1 MKIIILQILNK
12 KYTSKYISIAYRI
25 KMMNNNFLIRDIIA
39 EDISLILGQRADF
52 SSIISKEGIEALIQ
66 KLGEK
71 LNKEQSAVKLK
82 EIYN

>member
-1 MKIIILQILNK
+1 
-12 KYTSKYISIAYRI
+12 
-25 KMMNNNFLIRDIIA
+25 MNNNFLIRDIIA

-71 LNKEQSAVKLK
+71 LNKE
-82 EIYN
+82 